1 MIEDTTHSRNQL
13 EWDDEVDDET
23 VDNLVRLIQNGKVF
37 NKAMFVGGLTG
48 VDLSRMRAEKKQKEK
63 EGKDKKE
70 PESLPDVLATD
81 AVDIGASSRIANFIA
96 GIINKK
102 IADALSWEAAKIEQ
116 SLGKVIIAQR
126 EKMEGAVI
134 RSIIGFL
141 GKQMS
146 TAVREEDTS
155 GRGQSG
161 GENVDTANSAGPLL
175 SPKEHG
181 NQSGGAWSPLTRKEP
196 LLHGEDNDSQLRAD
210 EVINKVINDV
220 QEFSIPN
227 DLTATENSH
236 NLPLGVAT
244 DHESVEHVVV
254 TEVEGFNVTPIVSQ
268 EHTSRI
274 AQLPTVDEEETL
286 ADTEVCSRPN

>member
-1 MIEDTTHSRNQL
+1 
-13 EWDDEVDDET
+13 
-23 VDNLVRLIQNGKVF
+23 
-37 NKAMFVGGLTG
+37 
-48 VDLSRMRAEKKQKEK
+48 
-63 EGKDKKE
+63 
-70 PESLPDVLATD
+70 
-81 AVDIGASSRIANFIA
+81 
-96 GIINKK
+96 
-102 IADALSWEAAKIEQ
+102 
-116 SLGKVIIAQR
+116 
-126 EKMEGAVI
+126 MEGAVI